1 MGLFRLHVAA
11 VIVIVGLSGC
21 SRDPIAQSGAG
32 GTGVTGEAGRG
43 GSGSGGAS
51 GSVGGVAGISGSGGL
66 VGGISGTG
74 GAVGGTSGSG
84 GAGGTSGVGGTAGAG
99 GPAGAPGNGDCTTGA
114 DICPTGLVCERYPPP
129 ACADP
134 QWVAWPMPNGSGDVA
149 AGAPNPMSFTDN
161 GDGTVTDNVTR
172 LMWQQAAP
180 VTAHAWAA
188 ASSYCADLSLAAHS
202 DWRLPS
208 LVELTSIADLGQSNP
223 AIDVTYFPAT
233 AAAEFWSS
241 SVWGASPTTA
251 SGVNF
256 ATGGT
261 RQQPLT
267 AAHNV
272 RCVR

>member
-1 MGLFRLHVAA
+1 MT
-11 VIVIVGLSGC
+11 
-21 SRDPIAQSGAG
+21 GA
-32 GTGVTGEAGRG
+32 AGRG
-43 GSGSGGAS
+43 GSGSGGGTS
-51 GSVGGVAGISGSGGL
+51 GSIGGT
-66 VGGISGTG
+66 SGTG
-74 GAVGGTSGSG
+74 LVGGTSGSG
-84 GAGGTSGVGGTAGAG
+84 GLVAGTSGSGGLGGGTSGSGGLGGAAGTSGAG

-134 QWVAWPMPNGSGDVA
+134 QWVAWPMPNVSGDVA

-161 GDGTVTDNVTR
+161 GNGTVTDNVTR

-180 VTAHAWAA
+180 PAAHAWAA
-188 ASSYCADLSLAAHS
+188 ALSYCADLSLAGHS

-208 LVELTSIADLGQSNP
+208 LVELISIADLGQSNP

-233 AAAEFWSS
+233 ASADFWSS

-261 RQQPLT
+261 RQPPLT

-272 RCVR
+272 RSVR